1 MEEEE
6 ESEPKMDAKKTKS
19 MRIIFKQTK
28 KFIYFVIFF
37 QIWIVH
43 KQRSTNVTKINKEI
57 NNQGDSGKLYFQSCF
72 TIYNNK

>member
-6 ESEPKMDAKKTKS
+6 ESEPKMDAKKTKN

-37 QIWIVH
+37 FQI
-43 KQRSTNVTKINKEI
+43 
-57 NNQGDSGKLYFQSCF
+57 
-72 TIYNNK
+72 